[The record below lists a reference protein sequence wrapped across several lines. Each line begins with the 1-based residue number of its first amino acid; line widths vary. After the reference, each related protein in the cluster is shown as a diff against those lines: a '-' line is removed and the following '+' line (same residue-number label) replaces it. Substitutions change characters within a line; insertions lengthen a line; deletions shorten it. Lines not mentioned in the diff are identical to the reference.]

1 MNSFWVDKSV
11 LVTGGAGFIGSH
23 LAARLLREGAR
34 HVRAIDNLE
43 RGRKEYLNA
52 SLSHPNFEFR
62 EQDLRDPQVALHA
75 CQDIDVVFHLASKV
89 GGIRYYVEKPG
100 EVFRDNTQIDH
111 NTWSAAMAQQVPF
124 YLYASSAHVY
134 PKELQTSPDALPIA
148 EGQAYP
154 AHPELSYGWA
164 KLMGEQ
170 LIDYS
175 VTQGCYTRAAM
186 PRLIGSYGPHQDI
199 DLQTGSAIPVF
210 CRRAIEYPARAPFV
224 VLGTGAETRSFHYID
239 DTLDAFLLAVEQLT
253 VTPRLPPFN
262 LGSEG
267 RVTIRDIAETVIA
280 ISGKAIEIKWDTTHP
295 TVIWGQAFD
304 CSLAAQ
310 LLGGWR
316 PKFTLREGLEHCYH
330 YVEQRLKAHD

>member
-1 MNSFWVDKSV
+1 MTSFWIDKRV

-23 LAARLLREGAR
+23 LVARLLSEGV
-34 HVRAIDNLE
+34 HQVRAVDNLE
-43 RGRKEYLNA
+43 RGRKEYLQG
-52 SLSHPNFEFR
+52 SLPHPRFEFR
-62 EQDLRDPQVALHA
+62 QADLRDSQVAQTA

-134 PKELQTSPDALPIA
+134 PKELQTSPDAPPIV
-148 EGQAYP
+148 ESQVYP
-154 AHPELSYGWA
+154 ANPELSYGWA

-170 LIDYS
+170 LIEYS
-175 VTQGCYTRAAM
+175 MAQGCVTRAAL

-199 DLQTGSAIPVF
+199 GLKTGSAIPVF
-210 CRRAIEYPARAPFV
+210 CRRAIEYPACAPFT
-224 VLGTGAETRSFHYID
+224 VLGTGTETRSFHYIT
-239 DTLDAFLLAVEQLT
+239 DTLDALLLAVEKLT
-253 VTPRLPPFN
+253 VTLHMPPFN

-267 RVTIRDIAETVIA
+267 RVTIREIAETVIA
-280 ISGKAIEIKWDTTHP
+280 ISGKSIKIQWDTTHP

-310 LLGGWR
+310 LLDGWR
-316 PKFTLREGLEHCYH
+316 PRISLHEGLEHCYR